1 MLRRLALGLILLIT
15 SCSAYALGLGDIHV
29 RSGLNQPLEAE
40 IELLSVRPGDTD
52 NISVSLA
59 SSEAFAQAGVER
71 PFLLT
76 NLYFRVLQRPDG
88 KPYIRVFSQE
98 PIKEPFLNYLVEV
111 NWPNGRLLKQYT
123 VLLDPPTFVRAA
135 PPAIKTPAV
144 AAPAPAETARETTAP
159 VSAEPAPAAE
169 TQISP
174 APRTASVTGDYIG
187 TEYGPVQRTDTLWTL
202 ANRLRPDD
210 SVSTEQ
216 MMLALF
222 RANPEAFLHKN
233 INGLKA
239 GYTLR
244 IPDMSEIAVLGQ
256 TEALRE
262 AQQQSARWSGN
273 IKSARAAANTATTA
287 AAASTTGAAQE
298 STDTETGTAAGADH
312 RLKLVAAGAAQGNTG
327 ADGTPGTAGPDPK
340 QDLAVTTETLESKK
354 LENEELRSRIS
365 NLENQIETMQRMITL
380 KDENLAAMQSK
391 LGAAAT
397 PDAAETP
404 TPAQTATETT
414 GEEPTAAE
422 FAASEEQAVEEPE
435 QASAESGAATESASA
450 PPAAQTLAPA
460 AAGLLDDLLNDPA
473 QMGMVGG
480 ALLLVLTLIW
490 VIRRRREINSIITA
504 ENSAFTN
511 PVSAPM
517 TEGAAQATSP
527 DEETATVT
535 STGSADPIAEADVY
549 IAYEQYPQAENI
561 LQRAITGQPERHDLK
576 LKLLEIYHLT
586 RNSSAFLTLAE
597 ELYTAPG
604 GTDAATWDKVAAMG
618 ADLAPGNPLFGDGET
633 FSAGDFAPDIDVTL
647 PAAPEAAATLDF
659 TPSEQAAAQPASN
672 ALDFTLDFDT
682 GAQSTATSDAQG
694 VAEYDLSGLQLD
706 TPAKP
711 DQASELEADLA
722 GLDLGGKPARTNAG
736 LSMDFDLEGLG
747 TPVETSP
754 AQDDNALEFDTDI
767 TTTDEVAT
775 KLDLARAYID
785 MGDAEGARSIL
796 SEVTQEG
803 NAAQKKEAQELM
815 RQIV

>member
-15 SCSAYALGLGDIHV
+15 SFSAYALGLGDIHV

-98 PIKEPFLNYLVEV
+98 PIKEPFLNYLVDV

-135 PPAIKTPAV
+135 PPAVKIPV
-144 AAPAPAETARETTAP
+144 VVAPAPAETETARETTAP
-159 VSAEPAPAAE
+159 ASEQPAPAAA

-174 APRTASVTGDYIG
+174 SPQTASVTGAYAG
-187 TEYGPVQRTDTLWTL
+187 TEYGPVQRGDTLGGL
-202 ANRLRPDD
+202 AKRLRPDD
-210 SVSTEQ
+210 SVTTEQ

-222 RANPEAFLHKN
+222 EANPKAFLRNN

-244 IPDMSEIAVLGQ
+244 IPDMGEINALSQ

-262 AQQQSARWSGN
+262 IKQQSARWSD
-273 IKSARAAANTATTA
+273 IKSARATTSAGIATA
-287 AAASTTGAAQE
+287 AAGATGAAQE
-298 STDTETGTAAGADH
+298 STDDSGTGTAAGADH
-312 RLKLVAAGAAQGNTG
+312 RLNLVA
-327 ADGTPGTAGPDPK
+327 AGPDPK
-340 QDLAVTTETLESKK
+340 QELPVTTEVLESKK

-414 GEEPTAAE
+414 GEEPATAE
-422 FAASEEQAVEEPE
+422 SAASEGQAVEEPE

-450 PPAAQTLAPA
+450 PPAAQTPAPA

-480 ALLLVLTLIW
+480 ALLLVLALIW

-517 TEGAAQATSP
+517 TEDAAQAASP
-527 DEETATVT
+527 DEETATAT
-535 STGSADPIAEADVY
+535 STGSADPIAEAGVY

-561 LQRAITGQPERHDLK
+561 LKRAIAGRPERHDLK
-576 LKLLEIYHLT
+576 LKLLEIYHLM

-597 ELYTAPG
+597 ELYTALG
-604 GTDAATWDKVAAMG
+604 GTDAATWDKVAAMR

-647 PAAPEAAATLDF
+647 PAAPETAATLDF
-659 TPSEQAAAQPASN
+659 TLSERATTQPASN

-722 GLDLGGKPARTNAG
+722 GLDLGGKPAQTNAG
-736 LSMDFDLEGLG
+736 LSMDFDLDGLG
-747 TPVETSP
+747 TPAETSP

-785 MGDAEGARSIL
+785 MGDAEDARGIL
-796 SEVTQEG
+796 GEVMQEG

-815 RQIV
+815 RQIA

>member
-174 APRTASVTGDYIG
+174 APRTASVTGDYTG

-273 IKSARAAANTATTA
+273 IKSARAAAANTATAA

-298 STDTETGTAAGADH
+298 STDSETGTAVGADH

-327 ADGTPGTAGPDPK
+327 ADGTPGAASADLK
-340 QDLAVTTETLESKK
+340 QELAVAAEALESKK

-365 NLENQIETMQRMITL
+365 NLETQIETMQRMITL
-380 KDENLAAMQSK
+380 KDEGLSALQSK
-391 LGAAAT
+391 LGGAAADDT
-397 PDAAETP
+397 A
-404 TPAQTATETT
+404 TPAPVQETT
-414 GEEPTAAE
+414 GEEPATA
-422 FAASEEQAVEEPE
+422 QAP
-435 QASAESGAATESASA
+435 AESGETTEIAAAVRSA
-450 PPAAQTLAPA
+450 TLALNS
-460 AAGLLDDLLNDPA
+460 LLDDLPRDPIKL
-473 QMGMVGG
+473 GMVAG
-480 ALLLVLTLIW
+480 ALLLVLALIW
-490 VIRRRREINSIITA
+490 TIRRRRDASSVITA
-504 ENSAFTN
+504 GNASFSDRASA
-511 PVSAPM
+511 APDS
-517 TEGAAQATSP
+517 GAPLETAQAASP
-527 DEETATVT
+527 NEEAAAV
-535 STGSADPIAEADVY
+535 SADPIAEADVY

-561 LQRAITGQPERHDLK
+561 LKRAIAGQPERHDLK
-576 LKLLEIYHLT
+576 LNLLEIYHLT

-604 GTDAATWDKVAAMG
+604 GTGTAIWDKVAAMG

-633 FSAGDFAPDIDVTL
+633 FGAGDFAPDIDVTL
-647 PAAPEAAATLDF
+647 PAAPETAATLDF
-659 TPSEQAAAQPASN
+659 TLSERATTQPASN

-722 GLDLGGKPARTNAG
+722 GLDLGGKPAQTNAG
-736 LSMDFDLEGLG
+736 LSMDFDLDGFG
-747 TPVETSP
+747 TPAETSP

-785 MGDAEGARSIL
+785 MGNAEDARSIL
-796 SEVTQEG
+796 GEVTQEG
-803 NAAQKKEAQELM
+803 NAAQKKEAQELL
-815 RQIV
+815 RQIA

>member
-15 SCSAYALGLGDIHV
+15 SFSAYALGLGDIHV

-98 PIKEPFLNYLVEV
+98 PIKEPFLNYLVDV

-135 PPAIKTPAV
+135 PPAVKTPMV
-144 AAPAPAETARETTAP
+144 ADKPVQTETPPETAPPASEQ
-159 VSAEPAPAAE
+159 PAPAAA

-174 APRTASVTGDYIG
+174 TPQTASVSGAYTG
-187 TEYGPVQRTDTLWTL
+187 TEYGPVQRGDTLWIL
-202 ANRLRPDD
+202 AKRLRPDD
-210 SVSTEQ
+210 SVTAEQ

-222 RANPEAFLHKN
+222 AANPEAFLHKN
-233 INGLKA
+233 INNLKA
-239 GYTLR
+239 GHTLR
-244 IPDMSEIAVLGQ
+244 IPGMSEIAALSPS
-256 TEALRE
+256 EALRE
-262 AQQQSARWSGN
+262 AQQQSARW
-273 IKSARAAANTATTA
+273 KSARAATAAAPATA
-287 AAASTTGAAQE
+287 AAAVAGAAQE
-298 STDTETGTAAGADH
+298 PADPETGTAAGADH

-340 QDLAVTTETLESKK
+340 QELAVTTEALESKK
-354 LENEELRSRIS
+354 LENEELRSHIS

-380 KDENLAAMQSK
+380 KDEGLAAIQSK
-391 LGAAAT
+391 LGGAAADDT
-397 PDAAETP
+397 A
-404 TPAQTATETT
+404 TPAPVQETT
-414 GEEPTAAE
+414 GEEPATEQPPAPEQQAAE
-422 FAASEEQAVEEPE
+422 ESAPE
-435 QASAESGAATESASA
+435 QAPAESGETTEI
-450 PPAAQTLAPA
+450 A
-460 AAGLLDDLLNDPA
+460 AAVQSATSALNSLLDDLPRDP
-473 QMGMVGG
+473 MKLGMVAG
-480 ALLLVLTLIW
+480 ALLLVLALIW

-517 TEGAAQATSP
+517 AEGAAQAASP
-527 DEETATVT
+527 DEETATAT
-535 STGSADPIAEADVY
+535 STGSAAPIAEADVY

-561 LQRAITGQPERHDLK
+561 LKHAIAGQPERHDLK

-604 GTDAATWDKVAAMG
+604 GTDAATWDKVAAMC
-618 ADLAPGNPLFGDGET
+618 ADLALGNPLFGDGET

-659 TPSEQAAAQPASN
+659 TLSERATTQPASN

-722 GLDLGGKPARTNAG
+722 GLDLGGKPAQTNAG
-736 LSMDFDLEGLG
+736 LSMDFDLDGLG
-747 TPVETSP
+747 TPAETSP

-796 SEVTQEG
+796 GEVTQEG

>member
-15 SCSAYALGLGDIHV
+15 SFSAYALGLGDIHV

-98 PIKEPFLNYLVEV
+98 PIKEPFLNYLVDV

-135 PPAIKTPAV
+135 PPAIKTPVV

-174 APRTASVTGDYIG
+174 APRTASVTGDYTG

-202 ANRLRPDD
+202 ANRLRPND

-273 IKSARAAANTATTA
+273 IKSARAAANTATA
-287 AAASTTGAAQE
+287 AAAANTTGAAQE
-298 STDTETGTAAGADH
+298 STDSETGTAAGADH

-340 QDLAVTTETLESKK
+340 QELAVTTEALESKK

-414 GEEPTAAE
+414 GEEPAAAE

-450 PPAAQTLAPA
+450 PPAAQTPAPA
-460 AAGLLDDLLNDPA
+460 AVGLLDDLLNDPA

-480 ALLLVLTLIW
+480 ALLLVLALIW
-490 VIRRRREINSIITA
+490 VIRRRRELNSIITA

-517 TEGAAQATSP
+517 TEGAAQAASP
-527 DEETATVT
+527 DEETATAT
-535 STGSADPIAEADVY
+535 STGSADPIAEAD
-549 IAYEQYPQAENI
+549 
-561 LQRAITGQPERHDLK
+561 
-576 LKLLEIYHLT
+576 
-586 RNSSAFLTLAE
+586 
-597 ELYTAPG
+597 
-604 GTDAATWDKVAAMG
+604 AATWDKVAAMR
-618 ADLAPGNPLFGDGET
+618 ADLAPGNPLFGGGET
-633 FSAGDFAPDIDVTL
+633 LNTGDSAPDIDVTL
-647 PAAPEAAATLDF
+647 PAVPETAATLDF
-659 TPSEQAAAQPASN
+659 TLSERATTQPASN
-672 ALDFTLDFDT
+672 ALDFTLDFDS

-722 GLDLGGKPARTNAG
+722 GLDLGGKPAQTNAG
-736 LSMDFDLEGLG
+736 LSMDFDLDGLS
-747 TPVETSP
+747 TPAETSP

-785 MGDAEGARSIL
+785 MGDAEDARSIL
-796 SEVTQEG
+796 GEVTQEG

-815 RQIV
+815 RQIA